1 MPTLLTKIKYYK
13 HHGINIGLLIFYT
26 KLIHLTQK
34 LKNFNETRDAKFDYI
49 YIYIYENYRRIEK
62 THNSNHK

>member
-49 YIYIYENYRRIEK
+49 YIYI
-62 THNSNHK
+62 